1 MTDNNNVIPIV
12 KSAKH
17 LKVPNHSGSALT
29 DPAYIN
35 AVIIS
40 EQSIGSQNTIVSL
53 VSATLPEV
61 KATSPILSVMPL
73 SEWRGSATT
82 FAGFIGT
89 TPVTELENLAWPEL
103 SCLLAPN
110 KPKILADKKQGQY
123 VVPCMLK
130 TAEFVGNTR
139 EAAFQKGQST
149 IGKMRSKSHVT
160 VARFL
165 IMDIDGLSEDNLNA
179 GFDKLKQDGITYL
192 AYTTHSHG
200 SEEKLGMRVRIVL
213 LLNRPM
219 NVEEYTQA
227 WHGVDKRYFN
237 GKAGEFDASGANMY
251 QQQGTWCAHTD
262 RANQAQIWRND
273 DGIATTDAL
282 IDIGI
287 EVLTAKGI
295 KAKLAGA
302 STAESHVNNAKK
314 CINTED
320 YPVSDANKVADA
332 CKQIEVFR
340 DTKGAGQSEPQW
352 RNCIGVT
359 AFCEDGVAITQ
370 DWSSGYADYD
380 VTKTD
385 AKMANRMKTPPTR
398 CDQFKNTNPA
408 GCNGCVQQCNSPITL
423 GWKDALTAVDTVTIT
438 PVANVEPLNALATMQ
453 QQFALIKMSGKVW
466 MLEGDGLNVR
476 DNKGAVKKLELL
488 PRGDGALLMHRAL
501 KAQFPHETGKVID
514 DFMLSPHTICYS
526 GVEFNPKET
535 SKGYLN
541 LWVGP
546 TVTPKAGGWE
556 FIQAFL
562 HTGIC
567 NGNQEHY
574 NYLIAYIAHALQK
587 PWEKP
592 GVMIIMIGGQGV
604 GKGTLGQILR
614 KIWRATYLQVSNID
628 NVTGNFNASL
638 ERAYIVFMDEAL
650 FSGDRK
656 ASDALKSLVTEP
668 VVHINEKHQP
678 SRQTDSY
685 LRFFLAT
692 NADHVKNTERDD
704 RRDFVLRVSE
714 EHKGDKA
721 YWEALYHEIEN
732 GGVEAMVHD
741 LLAVDLSEFMV
752 RYKPSTKELVEQK
765 LQSLGPIQ
773 RWWHDCLYRGEMRKD
788 NNSGGADIGYDF
800 GSEFNVDWP
809 SFIST
814 AEAIEGVMNVTG
826 SKIFRKPTANDIVD
840 AIKMLCPSVVN
851 KQQQNGNSR
860 HRGLALPPLERAR
873 IEFETYIGG
882 SVQWEFNEVIDIVR
896 PTPSGT
902 ARRGR
907 ALRRK

>member
-1 MTDNNNVIPIV
+1 MTDNINVIPKVI
-12 KSAKH
+12 SAKL
-17 LKVPNHSGSALT
+17 LKVPNHSGAALT
-29 DPAYIN
+29 DPAEIN
-35 AVIIS
+35 ATIIS
-40 EQSIGSQNTIVSL
+40 EQSIGTQSTIASL
-53 VSATLPEV
+53 VSATLPEE
-61 KATSPILSVMPL
+61 KATSPILSAMPL
-73 SEWRGSATT
+73 SEWRGSVTT
-82 FAGFIGT
+82 FAGFTGT
-89 TPVTELENLAWPEL
+89 TPVTELENATWSKISNQLA
-103 SCLLAPN
+103 SN
-110 KPKILADKKQGQY
+110 KPIILTDKKQGQY
-123 VVPCMLK
+123 IVPCMLK
-130 TAEFVGNTR
+130 TTEFVGNTR
-139 EAAFQKGQST
+139 ETAIQNGQPT
-149 IGKMRSKSHVT
+149 IGKMRSKSHVKE
-160 VARFL
+160 ARFL
-165 IMDIDGLSEDNLNA
+165 IMDGDGLSEDNLNA
-179 GFDKLKQDGITYL
+179 GLYNLKQDGITYL
-192 AYTTHSHG
+192 VYTTHSHG
-200 SEEKLGMRVRIVL
+200 SAEKPGMRVRIVL

-227 WHGVDKRYFN
+227 WHGADKRYFN

-273 DGIATTDAL
+273 DGIASTGAL
-282 IDIGI
+282 IAIGI

-295 KAKLAGA
+295 NAKLAGA

-314 CINTED
+314 SINTED
-320 YPVSDANKVADA
+320 YPASDANKVADA
-332 CKQIEVFR
+332 CKQIEAFR
-340 DTKGAGQSEPQW
+340 ATKGALQSEPQW
-352 RNCIGVT
+352 HNCIGVT
-359 AFCEDGVAITQ
+359 AFCEDGIAITQ
-370 DWSSGYADYD
+370 EWSSGYADYD
-380 VTKTD
+380 AAKTD
-385 AKMANRMKTPPTR
+385 AKMASRMKTPPTT
-398 CDQFKNTNPA
+398 CAQFKKTNPA
-408 GCNGCVQQCNSPITL
+408 GCNGCIQLCNSPITL
-423 GWKDALTAVDTVTIT
+423 GWEDTLTAVDTVTIT
-438 PVANVEPLNALATMQ
+438 PVVNVESLNALATMQ
-453 QQFALIKMSGKVW
+453 QQFALIKMGGKVW
-466 MLEGDGLNVR
+466 VIEGNGLNAH
-476 DNKGAVKKLELL
+476 DNKGAIKKLELL
-488 PRGDGALLMHRAL
+488 NRGDGALLIHRAL
-501 KAQFPHETGKVID
+501 KAQFPDETNKVIE
-514 DFMLSPHTICYS
+514 DFMLSPRTICYT

-535 SKGYLN
+535 SAGYLN

-546 TVTPKAGGWE
+546 TVIPKDGGWE

-562 HTGIC
+562 HKGIC
-567 NGNQEHY
+567 DGNQEHY
-574 NYLIAYIAHALQK
+574 AYLISYIAHALQK

-628 NVTGNFNASL
+628 NVTGNFNAAL
-638 ERAYIVFMDEAL
+638 ERTYIVFMDEAL

-741 LLAVDLSEFMV
+741 LLAMDLSEFKV

-773 RWWHDCLYRGEMRKD
+773 RWWHDCLYRGEMCKD
-788 NNSGGADIGYDF
+788 NNSGGAYIGYDF
-800 GSEFNVDWP
+800 GSEFNDDWP

-826 SKIFRKPTANDIVD
+826 SKIFRKPTANDIID

-851 KQQQNGNSR
+851 KQQQSGNSR

-896 PTPSGT
+896 SNPSGA

-907 ALRRK
+907 APKRK